1 MVKLRAW
8 YLLLPAVLLLAFV
21 DLAPFFYELYLSFTR
36 WIFTVPQPPT
46 YNALENYKFLV
57 NDSAFLGSLTLGTL
71 FAFTGV
77 VIQLLI
83 GLATAFIIHR
93 RFRGVGVFKVIL
105 TLPLAIAPVAVGSM
119 WRLMM
124 YPGIGP
130 IPYYMERLLGID
142 WDITASSD
150 IAFATTIIMDTWH
163 WLPFVALILLAGI
176 EKVPLDILESAE
188 VDGVSNWQKLMH
200 IFLPLIKYEVALVV
214 LLRAMDAFRIF
225 DEIWMLTGGGPGS
238 ATRYLSV
245 LLYTL
250 ILRGWDIGYGATV
263 SIIFLYIIIVV
274 SWILYQIIARVS
286 E

>member
-1 MVKLRAW
+1 MVKFRAW

-36 WIFTVPQPPT
+36 WIFTVPKPPT
-46 YNALENYKFLV
+46 YIGLENYKFLV

-77 VIQLLI
+77 IIQLLI

-142 WDITASSD
+142 WDITANSD
-150 IAFATTIIMDTWH
+150 AAFATTIIMDTWH
-163 WLPFVALILLAGI
+163 WLPLVALILLAGI

-188 VDGVSNWQKLMH
+188 VDGVGNWQKLMH

-238 ATRYLSV
+238 ATRYLSL

>member
-1 MVKLRAW
+1 
-8 YLLLPAVLLLAFV
+8 
-21 DLAPFFYELYLSFTR
+21 
-36 WIFTVPQPPT
+36 
-46 YNALENYKFLV
+46 LV